1 MGIGSSSLLSLSGEG
16 WAVAHVGIRTG
27 LATNIL
33 VLFNRHRLAQQRK
46 LSKDSRPA
54 ITATSSA
61 LLGSANQCLA
71 FFALSV
77 VAQSHLNQ
85 GRDSPFPAPSQ
96 YSMQW
101 PFQLLL
107 GNAAFD
113 VNCCYATGGFPMDT
127 SDTEHAY
134 FVNYRE
140 YTKEWLITPRA

>member
-1 MGIGSSSLLSLSGEG
+1 MIDMFISTVHSIASPFGPLASQLLVNIDSNSAVIEQPYLVKHSETMGIGSSSLLSLSGEG

-46 LSKDSRPA
+46 LSKDGRPA

-61 LLGSANQCLA
+61 LLGSANQCLV

-85 GRDSPFPAPSQ
+85 GQDSPFPAPSQ
-96 YSMQW
+96 YIMQ
-101 PFQLLL
+101 
-107 GNAAFD
+107 
-113 VNCCYATGGFPMDT
+113 
-127 SDTEHAY
+127 
-134 FVNYRE
+134 
-140 YTKEWLITPRA
+140 